1 MTLGRVA
8 AKRVAPHE
16 LQTSRD
22 VRMRRQRGLT
32 FVGTL
37 FTLATLVGAYFGMSY
52 LPIFKDDYLI
62 KQLARGACNDFL
74 GRNVT
79 DAAGVEEM
87 FSRAI
92 AREPDYQNLKFQ
104 TAAVVDEEEWKFARM
119 TVTYKRTWKLLF
131 TKKSYVRSFK
141 WTVTAER

>member
-1 MTLGRVA
+1 
-8 AKRVAPHE
+8 
-16 LQTSRD
+16 
-22 VRMRRQRGLT
+22 MRRQRGLT
-32 FVGTL
+32 FLGTL
-37 FTLATLVGAYFGMSY
+37 FLIAALVGGYFGASF
-52 LPIFKDDYLI
+52 LPLFKDDYLI

-74 GRNVT
+74 GRHVT

-92 AREPDYQNLKFQ
+92 AKEPDYKDLKFQ
-104 TAAVVDEEEWKFARM
+104 TSVVVDEEEWKFARI